1 MSILDKIV
9 DEKRK
14 ILEKKKIE
22 IPEEKLKN
30 ILFPEKHSIY
40 YRLKKDFGIIT
51 EIKRA
56 SPSTGIINKD
66 INFGEIGKIYEETGA
81 SGISVLTCEPYFFGS
96 LNDLKVV
103 RENVRIPVLM
113 KDFIIDEYQIYEG
126 NFYGADFILL
136 IVRILD
142 DEKLK
147 KYIKICEELNLEIL
161 IEVFDKNDLKRVLK
175 IVENW
180 DKKLLGINNRDL
192 ETMKTDINN
201 TLNLIKFIP
210 TDKIIAIS
218 ESGIKNKKDIEIL
231 KNEGIKGVLVGEAI
245 LRSNNIEEKLKEL
258 IS

>member
-1 MSILDKIV
+1 
-9 DEKRK
+9 
-14 ILEKKKIE
+14 
-22 IPEEKLKN
+22 
-30 ILFPEKHSIY
+30 FY
-40 YRLKKDFGIIT
+40 
-51 EIKRA
+51 
-56 SPSTGIINKD
+56 
-66 INFGEIGKIYEETGA
+66 
-81 SGISVLTCEPYFFGS
+81 GS

-103 RENVRIPVLM
+103 RENVRIPILM

-126 NFYGADFILL
+126 NLYGADFILL
-136 IVRILD
+136 IVRILK

-147 KYIKICEELNLEIL
+147 KFIKICEELNLEIL

-180 DKKLLGINNRDL
+180 ERKLLGINNRDL

-245 LRSNNIEEKLKEL
+245 LKSDNIEEKLKEL
-258 IS
+258 IN